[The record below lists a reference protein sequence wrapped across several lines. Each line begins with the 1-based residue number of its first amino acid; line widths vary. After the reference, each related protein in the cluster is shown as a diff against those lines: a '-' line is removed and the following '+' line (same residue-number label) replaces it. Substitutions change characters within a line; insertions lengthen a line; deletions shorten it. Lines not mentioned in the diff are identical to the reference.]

1 MLRRLRDDQSGFT
14 LIEMLITCVL
24 GLIVLTAALQLAA
37 VAQRSATKTTERAD
51 DAQRGRVAMEQIVQG
66 LRSATCGTPDANNRL
81 TPLAYAD
88 PTKLVFYRNI
98 AGKSGSNASAFQPD
112 QHTFQLVGD
121 RITDVTNAGV
131 GTYPSVTFPT
141 ASPPRPI
148 VANASVP
155 AGTPL
160 FTYYAYQPDGTIDP
174 AQPLATNR
182 ALTVDELER
191 VVQIRIRFVTRP
203 TDKSSNAA
211 VQASFDD
218 SVTTAVPI
226 TRPDTNPTSWRVECP
241 L

>member
-1 MLRRLRDDQSGFT
+1 MRRLRTDQSGFT
-14 LIEMLITCVL
+14 LIEMLITCAL

-37 VAQRSATKTTERAD
+37 VAQRSATKSTERAD

-66 LRSATCGTPDANNRL
+66 LRSATCATPDANNRL
-81 TPLAYAD
+81 TPLVYAD
-88 PTKLVFYRNI
+88 PTKLVLYRNI
-98 AGKSGSNASAFQPD
+98 AGKAGANASAFQPD
-112 QHTFQLVGD
+112 EHTYQLVGN

-131 GTYPSVTFPT
+131 GTYPNVTFPT
-141 ASPPRPI
+141 ASPPRLV

-160 FTYYAYQPDGTIDP
+160 FTYYAYQADGTIDP
-174 AQPLATNR
+174 AQPLAPGR

-191 VVQIRIRFVTRP
+191 VVQIRVRFVTRP
-203 TDKSSNAA
+203 TDNATDSA

-218 SVTTAVPI
+218 TVTTAVPI